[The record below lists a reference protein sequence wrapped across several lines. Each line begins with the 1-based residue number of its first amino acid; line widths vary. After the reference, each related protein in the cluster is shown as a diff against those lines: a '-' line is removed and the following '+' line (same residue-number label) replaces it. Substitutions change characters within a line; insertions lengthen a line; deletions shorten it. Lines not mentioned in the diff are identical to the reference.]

1 MKHILFPTDFSGNS
15 EHALPFALELARIY
29 DAELNLFN
37 SYKLPYSKSNLLV
50 SIMDRMGKDSEDGL
64 ATLKEKALSREKYQ
78 HLKVNTISRPGG
90 FVELIPNVAQLTDCD
105 LIVMGTKGASG
116 LKEMFIGSNT
126 LEVIHSTKRPVLA
139 IPENAVLKTI
149 SKIAFSTDLKKLKHP
164 DSLNPMFDMARTLN
178 IPIEFVHIIRDGD
191 DYMPDE
197 VSKKAIE
204 LENLAKEIKTSFYF
218 TTNNDIIDGISE
230 YINVAKPDIFVMLS
244 RKNTLFE
251 RLFLK
256 SITNKLSFR
265 TEIPLIILN
274 E

>member
-1 MKHILFPTDFSGNS
+1 MKHILFPTDFSDNS

-29 DAELNLFN
+29 EAELNLFN

-50 SIMDRMGKDSEDGL
+50 SIVDRMKKDSENGL
-64 ATLKEKALSREKYQ
+64 EKLKQKALSREKYK
-78 HLKVNTISRPGG
+78 HIKINLISRSGG
-90 FVELIPNVAQLTDCD
+90 FVESIPKVASFTECD
-105 LIVMGTKGASG
+105 LIVMSTKGASG

-126 LEVIHSTKRPVLA
+126 LEVIHTTDIPVLA

-149 SKIAFSTDLKKLKHP
+149 SKIAYSTDLKKLKHP
-164 DSLNPMFDMARTLN
+164 ENLNPMFDLARTLK
-178 IPIEFVHIIRDGD
+178 IPIEFVHIIRQEDE
-191 DYMPDE
+191 YMPDE
-197 VSKKAIE
+197 VSRKAIE
-204 LENLAKEIKTSFYF
+204 LEALAKGIKTSFYF
-218 TTNNDIIDGISE
+218 TTNDDIINGISE
-230 YINVAKPDIFVMLS
+230 YINTAKPDIFVMLS

-265 TEIPLIILN
+265 TEIPLIVLN